1 MTEAATLAQR
11 IDQAILVD
19 EVGIETG
26 RYGPYH
32 LKTLYQPIYRNTRE
46 GLKPCGVEGLAGPQ
60 REGQPVAT
68 RAFFA
73 DVAATEDRLF
83 VENLCQTLHVRNY
96 PNTGVDGLMLF
107 IKHYANADLGL
118 DAALAHVDEMVKFL
132 ADVSVDPA
140 LLVCEIAET
149 ADEGLMTELAA
160 ELRKHRIRIAV
171 DDFGV
176 GRSTLSRVRLLNPEV
191 VKVDGGWFRRI
202 AEVAMAAKLLNSLV
216 DALQREGREVLI
228 QGIETAAQLRV
239 AMGTGAD
246 FLQGY
251 LLGRPKLA
259 GSLFDIRPVHIEGL
273 FASGERVVPLSASR
287 GRPR

>member
-1 MTEAATLAQR
+1 MTDAEDLARR
-11 IDQAILVD
+11 IDDAINVD

-26 RYGPYH
+26 RYGPYY
-32 LKTLYQPIYRNTRE
+32 LKTLYQPIFCNTAD
-46 GLKPCGVEGLAGPQ
+46 GLQPCGVEGLAGPQ

-73 DVAATEDRLF
+73 DVAAAEDRLF
-83 VENLCQTLHVRNY
+83 VENLCHTLHLRNY
-96 PNTGVDGLMLF
+96 PNIGVDGLMLF
-107 IKHYANADLGL
+107 VKHYANADFGL
-118 DAALAHVDEMVKFL
+118 KAAKAQVADIAAFLDEI
-132 ADVSVDPA
+132 SVDPA

-149 ADEGLMTELAA
+149 ADEGLMTQIAA

-176 GRSTLSRVRLLNPEV
+176 GRSTLSRVRLLDPEV
-191 VKVDGGWFRRI
+191 VKIDGGWFRRI

-216 DALQREGREVLI
+216 DALQREGRQVLI

-239 AMGTGAD
+239 AMQAGAD
-246 FLQGY
+246 FVQGY

-259 GSLFDIRPVHIEGL
+259 GSIFDLNPLHIEGL
-273 FASGERVVPLSASR
+273 FASGERVVPLFAARSR
-287 GRPR
+287 AN